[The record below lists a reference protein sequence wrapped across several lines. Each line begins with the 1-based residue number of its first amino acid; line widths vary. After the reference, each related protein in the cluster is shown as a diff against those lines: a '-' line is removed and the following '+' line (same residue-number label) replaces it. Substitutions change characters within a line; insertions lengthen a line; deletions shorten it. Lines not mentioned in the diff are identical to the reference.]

1 MLRVA
6 AEKSVSL
13 ALARLAPEQQG
24 AALSALRQLPAA
36 FGRPH
41 AHAGLGLRQLRRG
54 LYEARIG
61 LQIRIL
67 LERDGDLLVLKAP
80 GDHTAIR
87 RYLRDR
93 ARPGPP
99 APTRSSPP

>member
-1 MLRVA
+1 MLSVA

-13 ALARLAPEQQG
+13 ALASLAPDTQAQVL
-24 AALSALRQLPAA
+24 AVLRRLPGA

-54 LYEARIG
+54 LYEARVG
-61 LQIRIL
+61 RQLRVL
-67 LERDGDLLVLKAP
+67 FERDGALLVIKTV
-80 GDHTAIR
+80 GDHEAVR

-93 ARPGPP
+93 
-99 APTRSSPP
+99 T

>member
-13 ALARLAPEQQG
+13 ALAALAPDEQAAVL
-24 AALSALRQLPAA
+24 AALRRLPAA

-41 AHAGLGLRQLRRG
+41 EHAGLGLRQLRRG
-54 LYEARIG
+54 VYEARIG
-61 LQIRIL
+61 LPVRVL
-67 LERDGDLLVLKAP
+67 FERDGDLLVIKML
-80 GDHTAIR
+80 GNHDDIR

-93 ARPGPP
+93 I
-99 APTRSSPP
+99 

>member
-13 ALARLAPEQQG
+13 ALAGLRPDEQAETLAVLRRLPE
-24 AALSALRQLPAA
+24 A

-41 AHAGLGLRQLRRG
+41 AHAGLGLRQWRRG
-54 LYEARIG
+54 IYEARIG
-61 LQIRIL
+61 LRIRVIF
-67 LERDGDLLVLKAP
+67 ERDGDLPVIKTL
-80 GDHTAIR
+80 GDHATIR

-93 ARPGPP
+93 A
-99 APTRSSPP
+99 

>member
-1 MLRVA
+1 MLRVT

-13 ALARLAPEQQG
+13 ALAGLAPDKQAAVL
-24 AALSALRQLPAA
+24 AALRRLPTV

-54 LYEARIG
+54 VYEARIG
-61 LQIRIL
+61 LHIRVL
-67 LERDGDLLVLKAP
+67 FERDGELLVIKMFGNHA
-80 GDHTAIR
+80 AIR

-93 ARPGPP
+93 AR
-99 APTRSSPP
+99 AFRSLTPHSSS

>member
-6 AEKSVSL
+6 AEKNVSL
-13 ALARLAPEQQG
+13 ALAGLTPDEQADVLAVLRRL
-24 AALSALRQLPAA
+24 SAA

-54 LYEARIG
+54 IYEARIG
-61 LQIRIL
+61 LQIRVL
-67 LERDGDLLVLKAP
+67 FERDGDLLVLKTL
-80 GDHTAIR
+80 GDHAAIR

-93 ARPGPP
+93 A
-99 APTRSSPP
+99 

>member
-13 ALARLAPEQQG
+13 ALAGLTPDERTEALAV
-24 AALSALRQLPAA
+24 LRRLPAA

-54 LYEARIG
+54 IYEARIG
-61 LQIRIL
+61 LHVRVL
-67 LERDGDLLVLKAP
+67 FERDGDLPIIKTL
-80 GDHTAIR
+80 GDHAAIR

-93 ARPGPP
+93 A
-99 APTRSSPP
+99 